1 MKRYFYNLIRKY
13 LGLYVQP
20 DDSVLEI
27 NPQNNLLI
35 NSFKNGAV
43 LYKSDLPNNSVNTD
57 QAKSLSADY
66 LILNGYLHYESDIEE
81 LLNAIHRSCST
92 SNRLIVTFYS
102 NLWKPF
108 IRMASFL
115 RIRTKTA
122 EQNWITKSDIEN
134 FFRLS
139 NFEIVRYDSKVLIPI
154 YIPIVS
160 FLANRFLAPLP
171 IFRLFCMLNIVVA
184 RPLKNR
190 QSLKSVSVVVPARNE
205 EGNIENII
213 RRIPNMSGDDEVIFI
228 EGNSTDETWKKI
240 QEVKEKYPEKN
251 IIIAQQGGKGKGD
264 AVRKGFNLATKDIL
278 MILDADISVMPEDL
292 TRFYK
297 AIVDDKGE
305 FINGSRLVYPMEK
318 KAMRFFNILGN
329 KFFAEA
335 FSFVLGQRL
344 KDTLCGTKVLSR
356 KNYLEIAKNRA
367 YFGEFDPF
375 GDFDLLFGAARK
387 GLRIIEI
394 PVSYKQRVYGETN
407 IQRWK
412 HGMLLIKMLFLAA
425 RKIKFT

>member
-13 LGLYVQP
+13 LGLYIQP
-20 DDSVLEI
+20 DDSVMEV
-27 NPQNNLLI
+27 NPQNDLLI
-35 NSFKNGAV
+35 KSFTNGVV
-43 LYKSDLPNNSVNTD
+43 LNKEGIQNPPYNPDH
-57 QAKSLSADY
+57 AKTLAADY
-66 LILNGYLHYESDIEE
+66 LILNGCLHYESDIEA
-81 LLNAIHRSCST
+81 LLKSLHYSCSAST
-92 SNRLIVTFYS
+92 RIIITFYS

-108 IRMASFL
+108 IRLASFL
-115 RIRTKTA
+115 GIRTKTA

-139 NFEIVRYDSKVLIPI
+139 NFEIVRYDSKVLIPF
-154 YIPIVS
+154 YIPIIS

-171 IFRLFCMLNIVVA
+171 LFRLFCMLNIAVA
-184 RPLKNR
+184 RPIKNKR
-190 QSLKSVSVVVPARNE
+190 HLKSVSIVVPARNE
-205 EGNIENII
+205 AGNIENII
-213 RRIPNMSGDDEVIFI
+213 RRIPDMSGDDEIIFI
-228 EGNSTDETWKKI
+228 EGNSTDNTWGRI
-240 QEVKEKYPEKN
+240 QEVKAKYLEKN
-251 IIIAQQGGKGKGD
+251 IIIAQQDGKGKGD

-292 TRFYK
+292 TRFYQ
-297 AIVDDKGE
+297 AIADDKGE

-356 KNYLEIAKNRA
+356 ANYLEIAKRRA
-367 YFGEFDPF
+367 FFGEFDPF

-387 GLRIIEI
+387 GLRIIEV

-412 HGMLLIKMLFLAA
+412 HGMLLFKMLFLAA